1 MDINN
6 EKPPVFKRWSGWY
19 WLVMSFL
26 LVQIVIYFLI
36 TNSFA

>member
-6 EKPPVFKRWSGWY
+6 EKPPVFSRWSGWY

-26 LVQIVIYFLI
+26 LLQIVLYYLI